1 VSSDAARIFPL
12 GFKFFE
18 RLGNSVGVIPTAM
31 TVYPFLDRLAVA
43 GAESLA
49 ASLAKKCLVNV
60 GPCRIS
66 ISADELRIHEL
77 HDVGFGEPEA
87 VNPGLLFDG

>member
-1 VSSDAARIFPL
+1 
-12 GFKFFE
+12 
-18 RLGNSVGVIPTAM
+18 
-31 TVYPFLDRLAVA
+31 
-43 GAESLA
+43 
-49 ASLAKKCLVNV
+49 LVNV